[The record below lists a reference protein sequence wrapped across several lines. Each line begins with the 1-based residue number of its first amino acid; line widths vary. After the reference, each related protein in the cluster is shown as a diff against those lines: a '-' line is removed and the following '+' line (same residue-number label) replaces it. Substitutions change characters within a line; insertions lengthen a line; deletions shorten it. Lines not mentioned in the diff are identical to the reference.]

1 MATPAE
7 WAATVAADALAD
19 GCDAGQL
26 PGGAASHYRQAIT
39 MFDKDGNV
47 AEQSAIDI
55 FTAGHVTENLFDPNQ
70 LDS

>member
-7 WAATVAADALAD
+7 WAVTIATDADAD
-19 GCDAGQL
+19 GCDATL
-26 PGGAASHYRQAIT
+26 SHSSATHTRKAIT

-55 FTAGHVTENLFDPNQ
+55 FTNGHVTENLFNPAS

>member
-7 WAATVAADALAD
+7 WAVTIATDAAAD
-19 GCDAGQL
+19 GCDAAL
-26 PGGAASHYRQAIT
+26 RHDVATHTRKPIT
-39 MFDKDGNV
+39 MFDQDGNV

-55 FTAGHVTENLFDPNQ
+55 FTNGHATENLFDPES